1 MVRVSVRLGVT
12 PTGLLVM
19 VRVRVRVSV
28 NVENY
33 FVFNWHMLF
42 FMYAQLGLS
51 PIGK

>member
-12 PTGLLVM
+12 PTGLL